1 MPDPTL
7 SRAIREA
14 YASAPRG
21 VIIYHT
27 LEIRHPTFDTPI
39 RVVRDYQDLEAYL
52 ESDAPE
58 NPGEEVFFSR
68 FDFDFTKPEISA
80 DGVPQMQLK
89 IDNISR
95 DISAA
100 LDLATT
106 TTDLVE
112 ITYREYISTDLSG
125 PQNDP
130 PISMYLVDVKA
141 DVFAAHGTARF
152 PDLLNKRFPTLAYR
166 ADIFK
171 GLVRDQ

>member
-7 SRAIREA
+7 SQAIREA

-27 LEIRHPTFDTPI
+27 LEIRHPTFTTPI
-39 RVVRDYQDLEAYL
+39 RIVRDYQDLEAYL
-52 ESDAPE
+52 ESDAPV
-58 NPGEEVFFSR
+58 NAGEEVFFSR
-68 FDFDFTKPEISA
+68 SKFDFTKPEITA
-80 DGVPQMQLK
+80 DGTPQMQVTV
-89 IDNISR
+89 DNISR

-100 LDLATT
+100 LDLAVT

-130 PISMYLVDVKA
+130 PISMYLVDVRA
-141 DVFAAHGTARF
+141 DAFAVHATARF
-152 PDLLNKRFPTLAYR
+152 PDLLNKRFPTVGYR
-166 ADIFK
+166 ADVFK